1 MLEELKFSIGGMA
14 GWTKITVNA
23 ENDIVHYAVDSIMDG
38 ITNEKKL
45 RKAVSKI
52 FLHKIEG
59 LQINKWKSKYQPPEE
74 IMICDGTQWEL
85 DYKET
90 GKRCRHIY
98 GDNAYPDNWED
109 FLNIMDMLY
118 PLIDENSIQNV
129 LIEFNM
135 LNTEYSENLNIIR
148 KDGVVM
154 YETRFDN
161 ERRVFSLYVDKNG
174 VREFLDELSCSEI
187 PKANTNANTNAQ
199 GIVGDNVKNIG
210 RYKCTI
216 TYHAQEKTVAE
227 GIYDRDGIP
236 ENWASFINSIK
247 EFLSGYE
254 HRELFNPEL
263 Y

>member
-14 GWTKITVNA
+14 GWTKVTVKA
-23 ENDIVHYAVDSIMDG
+23 ENDIVYYAVDSLMEG
-38 ITNEKKL
+38 ITSEKKL

-52 FLHKIEG
+52 FIQKIES

-85 DYKET
+85 DYKEA
-90 GKRCRHIY
+90 GKRCKHIY
-98 GDNAYPDNWED
+98 GDNAYPDNWEE
-109 FLNIMDMLY
+109 FLYAMDILY
-118 PLIDENSIQNV
+118 PFIDENSIQNV

-161 ERRVFSLYVDKNG
+161 ERRVFSLYVDKIG
-174 VREFLDELSCSEI
+174 VMEFLDELSYSEI
-187 PKANTNANTNAQ
+187 PKVNTNDEWIIGN
-199 GIVGDNVKNIG
+199 GVKNIG

-216 TYHAQEKTVAE
+216 IYHAQEETVVE

-236 ENWASFINSIK
+236 ENWTNFINSIK

-254 HRELFNPEL
+254 HRELFKPEL

>member
-14 GWTKITVNA
+14 GWTKITVKV
-23 ENDIVHYAVDSIMDG
+23 ENDIVHYAVDSLMDG
-38 ITNEKKL
+38 IASEKKL

-52 FLHKIEG
+52 FIQKIES

-85 DYKET
+85 DYKEA

-98 GDNAYPDNWED
+98 GDNVYPENWDE
-109 FLNIMDMLY
+109 FMETMDILY
-118 PLIDENSIQNV
+118 PFIDSHSIQNV
-129 LIEFNM
+129 LVEFNIS
-135 LNTEYSENLNIIR
+135 NSEHREKINIAR
-148 KDGVVM
+148 KTGVAT
-154 YETRFDN
+154 YETSFGGGRG
-161 ERRVFSLYVDKNG
+161 VFSTYIDKNE
-174 VREFLDELSCSEI
+174 VREFLDELSYSEI
-187 PKANTNANTNAQ
+187 LKANTNDA
-199 GIVGDNVKNIG
+199 GIVGNDVKKIG
-210 RYKCTI
+210 RYKCVI
-216 TYHAQEKTVAE
+216 TYHAQEETVVE

-263 Y
+263 LE

>member
-14 GWTKITVNA
+14 GWTKITVNV

-59 LQINKWKSKYQPPEE
+59 VQINKWKSKYQPPEE

-98 GDNAYPDNWED
+98 GDNTYPDNWDE
-109 FLNIMDMLY
+109 FMEIMDILY
-118 PLIDENSIQNV
+118 PFIDSDSIQNV
-129 LIEFNM
+129 LVEFNIS
-135 LNTEYSENLNIIR
+135 NSEHREKINITR
-148 KDGVVM
+148 KTGVAT
-154 YETRFDN
+154 YETSFGGGRG
-161 ERRVFSLYVDKNG
+161 VFSTYIDRNG
-174 VREFLDELSCSEI
+174 VREFLDELSYSEI
-187 PKANTNANTNAQ
+187 PKANANDE

-216 TYHAQEKTVAE
+216 AYHAQEETVVE
-227 GIYDRDGIP
+227 GIYDRDRIP

-254 HRELFNPEL
+254 HRELFKPEW

>member
-14 GWTKITVNA
+14 GWTKVTVKV
-23 ENDIVHYAVDSIMDG
+23 ENDIVYYAVDSLMDG
-38 ITNEKKL
+38 ITSKKKL

-52 FLHKIEG
+52 FLQKIER

-74 IMICDGTQWEL
+74 IMICDGTQWEI
-85 DYKET
+85 DYKEA

-98 GDNAYPDNWED
+98 GDNAYPDNWEE
-109 FLNIMDMLY
+109 FLNVMDMLY
-118 PLIDENSIQNV
+118 PFIDKNSIQNI

-174 VREFLDELSCSEI
+174 VREFLDELNYSEI
-187 PKANTNANTNAQ
+187 PKANANDE

-216 TYHAQEKTVAE
+216 AYHAQEKTVVE
-227 GIYDRDGIP
+227 GIYDRDGMP

-263 Y
+263 LE